1 MILLTIQA
9 LTQKHHFKYAVSGS
23 LKARE
28 IKSKINIG
36 LHVQKQINQGVFRIM
51 ARVFQY
57 KVWRAAVV
65 MAAALGCALPAAADD
80 LDVLGQF
87 LDQNFPNQNDP
98 LGAFLISNPNANLQ
112 TQAAVAGPLLS
123 SQSALIMNSRTGEVL
138 YQKNIHQ
145 VRPIA
150 SISKLVSAMVVLDG
164 GQNMNEPVTITEA
177 EIDRLKG
184 TGSRLSIGTTLSRRE
199 LLHLGLMSSEN
210 RAIHAL
216 GRSYPGGM
224 EAFVAAM
231 NRKVQSLGMSN
242 SRFYEPTGLDP
253 RNVSTANDLGLLVRA
268 ADKYPLIR
276 QYSTDNYGSVYTSAG
291 RAQTYRNSN
300 ALVREGTWQVGLQK
314 TGYIREA
321 GRSMVVQAN
330 VQNQPLVIVLLNSPT
345 SATRVNDARSIQT
358 WIMSRSQSL

>member
-1 MILLTIQA
+1 MLDFFRRHKLGRV
-9 LTQKHHFKYAVSGS
+9 AVLAVMGF
-23 LKARE
+23 
-28 IKSKINIG
+28 G
-36 LHVQKQINQGVFRIM
+36 LAM
-51 ARVFQY
+51 
-57 KVWRAAVV
+57 
-65 MAAALGCALPAAADD
+65 PAAADD

-98 LGAFLISNPNANLQ
+98 LGAFLLSNPQAALQ

-123 SQSALIMNSRTGEVL
+123 SQSALIMNSRTGEIL

-150 SISKLVSAMVVLDG
+150 SISKLVSAMVVLDAS
-164 GQNMNEPVTITEA
+164 QDMNEAITITEA

-184 TGSRLSIGTTLSRRE
+184 TGSRLSIGTTLSRQE
-199 LLHLGLMSSEN
+199 LLHLALMSSEN

-224 EAFVAAM
+224 DAFVAAM
-231 NRKVQSLGMSN
+231 NRKVQSLGMVN

-253 RNVSTANDLGLLVRA
+253 RNVSTANDLGLLVQA
-268 ADKYPLIR
+268 ANRYPLIR
-276 QYSTDNYGSVYTSAG
+276 QYSTDNYSSVYTSAG
-291 RAQTYRNSN
+291 RQQTYRNSN

-330 VQNQPLVIVLLNSPT
+330 VHNQPLVIVLLNAPSST
-345 SATRVNDARSIQT
+345 MRVNDARSIQD
-358 WIMSRSQSL
+358 WMIGRSQSL